1 MAVNASNFTIEFI
14 ALKGFKSIKI
24 TTMSLMLVILAITIG
39 LFIWGKFTPDIIALL
54 SMLSLYIFGI
64 LDLNETLSGF
74 SNPTVIM
81 IAALF
86 IIGEGLSQTGW
97 TALAGKKFMHLAGKS
112 ITRLLLITT
121 LGSGVLSGVV
131 SNTGTV
137 ATLMPV
143 TISSAWSMGTLPSK
157 LLMPVAFGSNTGGL
171 LTLTGTPPNIIV
183 NNTMIE
189 SGLEGFSFFEFSLI
203 GIPLLLVTLLYFKF
217 IGYRLLPSNKTNNKP
232 VDIHTTLHKWIEA
245 YKVDG
250 DYYRLRVRSVS
261 PLLNTKLGEWDFENK
276 HQVSILRIK
285 RRHPNVLKKGSEPFI
300 EFPDDHTEFLYH
312 DIITVKGDTKAIN
325 ALMIKFRLGLLP
337 LEPVADELRNNL
349 INQEVGMTEVIVT
362 PKSVLVGRKIRLG
375 NFFKRF
381 GVQLMAASRN
391 NKPLTDRE
399 ITVKAG
405 DAFLVRGSWN
415 NIEQLREHHE
425 NLVICGSP
433 EGMAKTVT
441 NITYKSYIALF
452 ALLLMIGLLVFK
464 VVPGAIAALISAGII
479 LITGCVPISKAYKG
493 ISWISVVMI
502 AAMIPMGI
510 ALQKTGAATMIANG
524 LVDTLGSLHP
534 VTLLGGVFLLTTG
547 FSQVINNS
555 ATAVLMAPIVI
566 IAANTLN
573 ISAAPFMIVVAISA
587 STAFLTPVGTTTNA
601 MVMTAGAYKF
611 KDYLKVGGP
620 LLLLFLTT
628 TLLLVPLIWP
638 F

>member
-1 MAVNASNFTIEFI
+1 MFV
-14 ALKGFKSIKI
+14 
-24 TTMSLMLVILAITIG
+24 MLIILSITIA

-54 SMLSLYIFGI
+54 SMISLFLFGI

-97 TALAGKKFMHLAGKS
+97 TAIAGEKIMKLAGKS
-112 ITRLLLITT
+112 STRLLLITT
-121 LGSGVLSGVV
+121 LGSGLLSGVV

-143 TISSAWSMGTLPSK
+143 TIASAWNIGTMPSK

-189 SGLEGFSFFEFSLI
+189 SGLEGFSFFEFALI
-203 GIPLLLVTLLYFKF
+203 GLPLLLLTLLYFKF
-217 IGYRLLPSNKTNNKP
+217 IGYKLLPNNKTNNKP
-232 VDIHTTLHKWIEA
+232 VDISTTVHKWIEA
-245 YKVDG
+245 YKVDD

-261 PLLNTKLGEWDFENK
+261 PLLNTKLGDWNFETE
-276 HQVSILRIK
+276 HHISILRIK
-285 RRHPNVLKKGSEPFI
+285 RRHPNVLKGHDPYI
-300 EFPDDHTEFLYH
+300 EFPTNNTEFMYH
-312 DIITVKGDTKAIN
+312 DIITVKGDTEAIN
-325 ALMIKFRLGLLP
+325 AIMIKFRLGLLP
-337 LEPVADELRNNL
+337 LEPIADELRNNL
-349 INQEVGMTEVIVT
+349 INQEVGMSEIIVT

-391 NKPLTDRE
+391 NIPFTERE
-399 ITVKAG
+399 ITIKAG
-405 DAFLVRGSWN
+405 DAFLIRGIWSD
-415 NIEQLREHHE
+415 IEQLKEHHE
-425 NLVICGSP
+425 NLVIIGSP
-433 EGMAKTVT
+433 EGIAKTVT
-441 NITYKSYIALF
+441 NITFKSYVALF
-452 ALLLMIGLLVFK
+452 ALVLMIALLVLK
-464 VVPGAIAALISAGII
+464 LVPGAIAALISAGIV
-479 LITGCVPISKAYKG
+479 LLFGCVPIAKAYKG
-493 ISWISVVMI
+493 ISWISVIMI

-510 ALQKTGAATMIANG
+510 ALQKTGTANLIANG
-524 LVDTLGSLHP
+524 LVDLLGSFHP
-534 VTLLGGVFLLTTG
+534 VVLLGGVFLLTTT

-566 IAANTLN
+566 ISASSLHM
-573 ISAAPFMIVVAISA
+573 SAAPFMIAVAISA

-601 MVMTAGAYKF
+601 MVMTAGGYKF
-611 KDYLKVGGP
+611 SDYFKVGFP
-620 LLLLFLTT
+620 LLLLFLAT
-628 TLLLVPLIWP
+628 TLILVPLIWP
-638 F
+638 FYNI

>member
-1 MAVNASNFTIEFI
+1 
-14 ALKGFKSIKI
+14 
-24 TTMSLMLVILAITIG
+24 MSLILAILIITIF
-39 LFIWGKFTPDIIALL
+39 LFIWGRFTPDIIALL
-54 SMLSLYIFGI
+54 SMLSLFLFGI
-64 LDLNETLSGF
+64 LDLTETLSGF

-97 TALAGKKFMHLAGKS
+97 TALAGKKFIKMAGKS
-112 ITRLLLITT
+112 TTKLLLITT
-121 LGSGVLSGVV
+121 LGSGLLSGVV

-143 TISSAWSMGTLPSK
+143 TISSAWSIGTLPSK

-183 NNTMIE
+183 NNTMLE

-203 GIPLLLVTLLYFKF
+203 GLPLLLIALLYFRF
-217 IGYRLLPSNKTNNKP
+217 IGYRLLPNNKTNNKP
-232 VDIHTTLHKWIEA
+232 VDISTTVHKWIEA
-245 YKVDG
+245 YKVHG

-261 PLLNTKLGEWDFENK
+261 PLLNTKIGDWNFEK
-276 HQVSILRIK
+276 EHQVSILRIK
-285 RRHPNVLKKGSEPFI
+285 RRHPSVLKGNDPFI
-300 EFPDDHTEFLYH
+300 EFPTNSTEFLYH

-325 ALMIKFRLGLLP
+325 ALMIKLRLGLLP
-337 LEPVADELRNNL
+337 LEPIEDELRNNL
-349 INQEVGMTEVIVT
+349 INQEVGMAEVLVT

-381 GVQLMAASRN
+381 GIQLMAASRN
-391 NKPLTDRE
+391 NIPFTERE
-399 ITVKAG
+399 IRVKAG
-405 DAFLVRGSWN
+405 DAFLIRGIWSD
-415 NIEQLREHHE
+415 IDQLKGYHE

-441 NITYKSYIALF
+441 NLTYKSYIALF
-452 ALLLMIGLLVFK
+452 ALVLMIILLVFK
-464 VVPGAIAALISAGII
+464 IVPGAVAALISAGIV
-479 LITGCVPISKAYKG
+479 LITGCVPIAKAYKG

-510 ALQKTGAATMIANG
+510 ALQKTGTAEIIANG
-524 LVDTLGSLHP
+524 LVNTLGSLDP
-534 VTLLGGVFLLTTG
+534 IVLLGGVFLLTTT

-566 IAANTLN
+566 IAANTLSL
-573 ISAAPFMIVVAISA
+573 SAAPFMIVVAISA

-601 MVMTAGAYKF
+601 MVMTAGGYKF
-611 KDYLKVGGP
+611 MDYLKVGAP
-620 LLLLFLTT
+620 LLLLFLIT
-628 TLLLVPLIWP
+628 TLVLVPLIWP